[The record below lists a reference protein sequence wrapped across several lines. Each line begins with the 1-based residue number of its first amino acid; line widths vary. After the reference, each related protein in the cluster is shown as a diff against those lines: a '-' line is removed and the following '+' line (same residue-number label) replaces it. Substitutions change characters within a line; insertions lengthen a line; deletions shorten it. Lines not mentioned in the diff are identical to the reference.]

1 MSYPRPQKRCWST
14 ATIYDETIDARRRES
29 HSPEL
34 QELRP
39 EFFRDIAAY
48 VRRLKE
54 TQRNLDQRSLKAILL
69 DEETKRIERLVVE
82 LIDRRLSKIWRTSQ
96 TNAQTTAHSS
106 EKWAQE
112 ELSTL
117 VRHYRKFKED
127 TVQGIE
133 PSNSPEKKK
142 DKLLLR
148 VVKDL
153 PSIIGVDLKTHGPFL
168 KENIAVLHYE
178 NTERLIRQCTE
189 DKAK

>member
-1 MSYPRPQKRCWST
+1 
-14 ATIYDETIDARRRES
+14 
-29 HSPEL
+29 
-34 QELRP
+34 
-39 EFFRDIAAY
+39 
-48 VRRLKE
+48 LKE

-96 TNAQTTAHSS
+96 TNAQVMAHTS

-148 VVKDL
+148 FVKDM
-153 PSIIGVDLKTHGPFL
+153 PSIIGVDMKTHGPFL
-168 KENIAVLHYE
+168 KEDIAVLPYE
-178 NTERLIRQCTE
+178 NAESLIRHGTAVE
-189 DKAK
+189 IRTSYRDNG